1 MNKLLQLK
9 DRNSLDAFNSLVSDL
24 QEANEE
30 WHRMDRSDERSSGRN
45 DYKTNIMA
53 GCI

>member
-1 MNKLLQLK
+1 MNRLLRSK
-9 DRNSLDAFNSLVSDL
+9 NRYSLDVFNSLVTDL

-30 WHRMDRSDERSSGRN
+30 WHRMDSSDERSSGRN

>member
-30 WHRMDRSDERSSGRN
+30 WHRMDRSDEEYRMKMTHFMYVMN
-45 DYKTNIMA
+45 FA
-53 GCI
+53 